1 MAASRKWKQNM
12 AGSRKIVN
20 RGGPMSCGPF
30 GFFET
35 FELKRRTR

>member
-12 AGSRKIVN
+12 AGSGKIGK

-30 GFFET
+30 GFFENI
-35 FELKRRTR
+35 ELK